1 MEKKNH
7 ALRNFAITAI
17 VGTVVA
23 LVLVI
28 LGTVLA
34 GSLGDNAI
42 AIHWVKEASDF
53 GAAGLTIANGG
64 LWSFQYL
71 VASIIWYVSVAATVV
86 FFLLPLILAL
96 NRKKGKLVG
105 VIVLNLVLCL
115 VLLYLYLALYY
126 GQYVNSPVSGTTLV
140 RAFFAAIAFH
150 YGAVAAIFAI
160 LVAAAGIVAI
170 VGVVGMFFATL
181 RAIGKKEK
189 KVEEPAE
196 EPERE
201 KGLLVVKQYDKE
213 GQVGPCVEKKPCR
226 YPYVSLTPEEIKA
239 IVREEVEQAN
249 DEEAK
254 KIFKSP
260 IVFAIPT
267 QVKEVEPEQ
276 PEEEPVP
283 VVEEKPVEEKPAEE
297 QKESLSEEQIRLV
310 VAQEIAKAIA
320 SLKLARKPA
329 KAEEPVQEVKEEP
342 VQEEPAPV
350 VEEEPVQE
358 PVEEPVQE
366 PVQEE
371 PAPVVEEEPVQ
382 EEQPEEIVV
391 EEEPVQEEPQPL
403 EEEPVFGEAGVPVVE
418 EGKTIK
424 AVRIPFTDR
433 LNSADDSLKAA
444 FNEIKS
450 LLKAYG
456 LNDRVSNGG
465 DSFRLHRV
473 TYCKVTVAGKALK
486 LYLALNPADYANST
500 YPVKDASS
508 KAMYAE
514 TPLVFKVKSGLSL
527 RRAEELI
534 RDCMDKNGLEQV
546 DKVEPRDWVAEIA
559 NAEKEEGEAD
569 DEE

>member
-170 VGVVGMFFATL
+170 VGIVGMFFATL

-213 GQVGPCVEKKPCR
+213 GQVGSCVEKKPCR
-226 YPYVSLTPEEIKA
+226 YPYVSLTPEEIKT

-276 PEEEPVP
+276 PEEEP
-283 VVEEKPVEEKPAEE
+283 
-297 QKESLSEEQIRLV
+297 
-310 VAQEIAKAIA
+310 
-320 SLKLARKPA
+320 
-329 KAEEPVQEVKEEP
+329 
-342 VQEEPAPV
+342 APV

-358 PVEEPVQE
+358 PVEE

-382 EEQPEEIVV
+382 EEQPEEVVV

-433 LNSADDSLKAA
+433 INSADDSLKAA

-473 TYCKVTVAGKALK
+473 TYCKITVAGKELK

-508 KAMYAE
+508 
-514 TPLVFKVKSGLSL
+514 KVKSGLSL

-559 NAEKEEGEAD
+559 NAEKEDGEAD

>member
-140 RAFFAAIAFH
+140 KAFFAAIAFH

-170 VGVVGMFFATL
+170 VGIVGMFFATL

-226 YPYVSLTPEEIKA
+226 YPYVSLTPEEIKT

-276 PEEEPVP
+276 PEEEPAP

-329 KAEEPVQEVKEEP
+329 QAEEPVQEVKEEP

-358 PVEEPVQE
+358 PVEEPVEE

-371 PAPVVEEEPVQ
+371 PAPVVEEPVQ
-382 EEQPEEIVV
+382 EEQPDEVVV

-514 TPLVFKVKSGLSL
+514 TPLVFKVKSGLSV
-527 RRAEELI
+527 RRCKELI
-534 RDCMDKNGLEQV
+534 QDCMDKDGLEQGEIGKV
-546 DKVEPRDWVAEIA
+546 NWIKEMKAELKAGKKVE
-559 NAEKEEGEAD
+559 KD
-569 DEE
+569 D